1 MGNRECLHLLKKYC
15 IVYITMT
22 NLRAKELT
30 ILLVGDITLLYVALW
45 LTLGARYF
53 AFPSPILFYTHA
65 VPFSFLFLVSIT
77 VFFIAGLYDKQTTFL
92 KHRLPG
98 LILYAQIMNSTIAVL
113 FFFFVPSFGIQP
125 KTNLVLYLVISVV
138 CISAW
143 RLFGVSKF
151 VSSKRLKALLIG
163 EGSEVEELIEEVN
176 ANPRYDFEFVR
187 AVDPALASKILT
199 AGKQLEELI
208 TKENIAV
215 VVADARNSKSKML
228 LPFLYEVSF
237 LNSSRGFIDLYK
249 IYEEI
254 FDRTPLSL
262 IDYDWF
268 LEHIPRSG
276 KMLYDSAK
284 RFFDIFGGLLLGAC
298 ALVVLP
304 FVFIALKSEGTG
316 AVFISQ
322 ERIGQNGRRI
332 KVYKFRTM
340 KENEA
345 TSNAWV
351 GESKNKVTKVGSILR
366 HLSIDEWPQSWNILK
381 GEMSLIGPRNDI
393 LGIAERLSDE
403 LPYYSVRY
411 MVKPGIT
418 GWAQTHQVY
427 ASGNIS
433 PQSIEESRLRL
444 AYDIFYVKNRS
455 IMLDMNIALRT
466 LGTLL
471 SRFGVRFG
479 LR

>member
-1 MGNRECLHLLKKYC
+1 VCECLQILKKYC

-30 ILLVGDITLLYVALW
+30 VLLVGDIALLYVALW
-45 LTLGARYF
+45 TALSLRHWEV
-53 AFPSPILFYTHA
+53 PDPLLFYTHA
-65 VPFSFLFLVSIT
+65 VPFSFLFLVSVT

-98 LILYAQIMNSTIAVL
+98 LIVYAQIVSSTIAVL
-113 FFFFVPSFGIQP
+113 FFFFIPSFGIQP
-125 KTNLVLYLVISVV
+125 KTNLVLYLILSVAFISV
-138 CISAW
+138 W
-143 RLFGVSKF
+143 RLFGVQRM
-151 VSSKRLKALLIG
+151 VSRKRLKALLIG
-163 EGSEVEELIEEVN
+163 EGTEVEELIAEVN
-176 ANPRYDFEFVR
+176 ANSRYDFEFVR
-187 AVDPALASKILT
+187 AVDPELASRVLT
-199 AGKQLEELI
+199 AGKQFEEVI
-208 TKENIAV
+208 EREGIAV
-215 VVADARNSKSKML
+215 VVADARNSRSKVL

-237 LNSSRGFIDLYK
+237 LNPGRGFIDLYK

-284 RFFDIFGGLLLGAC
+284 RFFDIIGGLLLGVC
-298 ALVVLP
+298 ALIALP
-304 FVFIALKSEGTG
+304 FVFIALKSEGVG

-322 ERIGQNGRRI
+322 ERIGQNGRKIR
-332 KVYKFRTM
+332 VYKFRTM

-345 TSNAWV
+345 VSKAWV
-351 GESKNKVTKVGSILR
+351 GESKNEVTKVGSIIR
-366 HLSIDEWPQSWNILK
+366 HLSIDEWPQAWNILK

-393 LGIAERLSDE
+393 LGIAERLADE

-433 PQSIEESRLRL
+433 PQSVEESRLRL

-455 IMLDMNIALRT
+455 FVLDMNIALRT

-471 SRFGVRFG
+471 SRFGVRLG
-479 LR
+479 VK